1 MADHAAEGD
10 DNDVFIYMGGD
21 QVVPRDVTHA
31 IVDRSVDTITRRAF
45 YNCRRLVSIEMHDD
59 VKIIEVGAFES
70 CFSVKRI
77 KLLGVR
83 VIESS
88 AFMDCRAL
96 EDVEFGNKLDKIGS
110 DAFTRTSLRSIKL
123 PKIRAIEAAFA
134 HCEQLT
140 EVDLPE
146 DLEGIGSGVF
156 QRCPLL
162 RRIAILLKNNILNNG
177 DFSIFLECDN
187 LSQVDLVG
195 GIRKT
200 TISPHCS

>member
-1 MADHAAEGD
+1 M
-10 DNDVFIYMGGD
+10 
-21 QVVPRDVTHA
+21 
-31 IVDRSVDTITRRAF
+31 
-45 YNCRRLVSIEMHDD
+45 
-59 VKIIEVGAFES
+59 KIIEVGVLFQHCVS
-70 CFSVKRI
+70 LGRI
-77 KLLGVR
+77 KLTGVR
-83 VIESS
+83 VIEKD
-88 AFMDCRAL
+88 AFCRCTAL